1 MQKLRISKKL
11 SAATKIN
18 DSVNFKNCMLMNSN
32 VSPPFTF
39 EPDSVTEWLVK
50 TSASE
55 TTQASEQLYKA
66 LKFINKGS
74 LQAEPL
80 YPILEKLTPEVLHH
94 ANCLEALFSKTDTDL
109 SAKTRKVAKLSIQ
122 LLRQLG
128 LAYNHLA
135 SYNQFAPQ
143 QQTLIIKRALQVIA
157 LAMRQSALIHERPSE
172 TLWKL
177 IGDLYLQAK
186 YNNILQIEARE
197 KIQVLKKQATID
209 AVIKQNLLFAMC
221 SPYRFSSEE
230 IDAVYA
236 FSESHCQLL
245 KMSTQANELTAANFY
260 WDYESRVSPQSV
272 YYGAL
277 IKSKLLLDTHDLCEY
292 LNSKKFSG
300 PLSKETSQYILATL
314 SNYRTVINSTTPGTP
329 KIYQL
334 IIGFQQI
341 VDFMENPQQYAGCND
356 FELEPLAERGFNRS
370 SEKSG
375 KIWQQS
381 NSSAFVNT
389 VKVHSTLD
397 AGLDVAELQTMPNDL
412 GEPAVVFTGKEQP
425 VLCVIR
431 QIQKNAQVNIWRILL
446 EKLSGEVSY
455 VQLSGKSK
463 SKATAILVRAGDA
476 QREILLP
483 VDKYSTGS
491 GIRIVQHGQQFE
503 DLTLARLVDF
513 TPHYMRYQVA

>member
-1 MQKLRISKKL
+1 
-11 SAATKIN
+11 
-18 DSVNFKNCMLMNSN
+18 MNRN
-32 VSPPFTF
+32 VSPPFAF

-74 LQAEPL
+74 LRAEAL

-94 ANCLEALFSKTDTDL
+94 ANCLEALFSKTGTDL
-109 SAKTRKVAKLSIQ
+109 SAKMRKVARLSIQ

-128 LAYNHLA
+128 LSYNHLA
-135 SYNQFAPQ
+135 SGNQFDSQ

-177 IGDLYLQAK
+177 IGDLYLQAE

-197 KIQVLKKQATID
+197 KIQVLNKQASID
-209 AVIKQNLLFAMC
+209 AVIKQNLLFALC
-221 SPYRFSSEE
+221 NPYRFTSEE
-230 IDAVYA
+230 INAVFA
-236 FSESHCQLL
+236 FSESHCQQL
-245 KMSTQANELTAANFY
+245 KMSTQASDLAASNFY
-260 WDYESRVSPQSV
+260 WDYGSRVSPQPV

-277 IKSKLLLDTHDLCEY
+277 TKSKLLLDTHELCEY
-292 LNSKKFSG
+292 LISAKYSG
-300 PLSKETSQYILATL
+300 PLSKETNQSIHATL
-314 SNYRTVINSTTPGTP
+314 TNYRSIINSTTPGNP
-329 KIYQL
+329 RIYHL

-341 VDFMENPQQYAGCND
+341 VDFIEAPQQYASCND
-356 FELEPLAERGFNRS
+356 FELEPLVERDFS
-370 SEKSG
+370 KATQKPG
-375 KIWQQS
+375 KIWQQNNS
-381 NSSAFVNT
+381 NVFVNT
-389 VKVHSTLD
+389 AKVQPTQNAS
-397 AGLDVAELQTMPNDL
+397 LDVAELQTMPNDL
-412 GEPAVVFTGKEQP
+412 GEPAVLFTSKERP

-446 EKLSGEVSY
+446 EKLTGEISY
-455 VQLSGKSK
+455 VQITAKSK
-463 SKATAILVRAGDA
+463 SKATAILLRAGDA
-476 QREILLP
+476 SREILLP

-491 GIRIVQHGQQFE
+491 GIRVLQRGQQFQE
-503 DLTLARLVDF
+503 LTLTRLVDF

>member
-1 MQKLRISKKL
+1 
-11 SAATKIN
+11 
-18 DSVNFKNCMLMNSN
+18 MNSN
-32 VSPPFTF
+32 VSPPFAF

-74 LQAEPL
+74 LQAEAL
-80 YPILEKLTPEVLHH
+80 YPILEKLTPDVLHH
-94 ANCLEALFSKTDTDL
+94 ANCLEALFSKTETNL
-109 SAKTRKVAKLSIQ
+109 AAKTRKVARLSIQ

-135 SYNQFAPQ
+135 SCNQFDPL

-177 IGDLYLQAK
+177 IGDLYLQAE
-186 YNNILQIEARE
+186 YNNILQVEAKE
-197 KIQVLKKQATID
+197 KIQVLNKQASID
-209 AVIKQNLLFAMC
+209 AAVKQNLLFAMC
-221 SPYRFSSEE
+221 NPYRFVGEE
-230 IDAVYA
+230 INALFA
-236 FSESHCQLL
+236 FSESHCQQL
-245 KMSTQANELTAANFY
+245 KMSTQANDLAVSNFY
-260 WDYESRVSPQSV
+260 WDYESRVSPQPV

-277 IKSKLLLDTHDLCEY
+277 TKSKLLLDTHDLCEY

-300 PLSKETSQYILATL
+300 PLSKETSQNILATL
-314 SNYRTVINSTTPGTP
+314 SNYRTVVNSTMPGTP

-334 IIGFQQI
+334 IIGFRQI

-356 FELEPLAERGFNRS
+356 FELEPLAERGFNS
-370 SEKSG
+370 PPEKTG

-381 NSSAFVNT
+381 NSNAFVNT
-389 VKVHSTLD
+389 VKVHATLET
-397 AGLDVAELQTMPNDL
+397 GLDVAELQTMPNDL
-412 GEPAVVFTGKEQP
+412 GEPAILFASKERP
-425 VLCVIR
+425 VLCIIR

-463 SKATAILVRAGDA
+463 SKAKAILVRAGDA

-491 GIRIVQHGQQFE
+491 DIRVLQRGQQFQE
-503 DLTLARLVDF
+503 LTLTRLVDF
-513 TPHYMRYQVA
+513 TPHYMHYQVA